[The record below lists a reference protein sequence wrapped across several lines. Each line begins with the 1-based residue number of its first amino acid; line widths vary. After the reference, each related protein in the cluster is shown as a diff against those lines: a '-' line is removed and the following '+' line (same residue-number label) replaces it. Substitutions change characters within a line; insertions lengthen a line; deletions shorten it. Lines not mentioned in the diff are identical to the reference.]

1 MGGGGGSGFSWK
13 SPEAMSEIV
22 RKTEVSVT
30 DVAFETAV
38 AEMLGQSLAAYND
51 RDTELVQSRLDE
63 IKEKI
68 GDEFEGAVDTLFGGS
83 IAKRTYIDGLSD
95 IDTIV
100 IINKLDTT
108 HTKPHDTLAYISEL
122 LQDRLPADAKV
133 SHGRI
138 AITIEYSDGMS
149 IQLLPALRAE
159 GGFKVP
165 SWQSDNSWSEINP
178 EHFQKALSKRNEE
191 CSRKLIPT
199 IKLVKAI
206 NGTLPEEQR
215 LSGYHIESLAISAFR
230 GYEGPAIL
238 SKMLP
243 YFFDKAKDLVLSPI
257 KDRTGQSVHVD
268 AYHGPENSAARV
280 QASHILGRIAKRIRN
295 ANAAKSQKMWS
306 ELFNQ

>member
-1 MGGGGGSGFSWK
+1 MGGGGGSGFSWD
-13 SPEAMSEIV
+13 PEKMREKV
-22 RKTEVSVT
+22 RRAEVSVT

-38 AEMLGQSLAAYND
+38 AEMLGQSLAAYNN
-51 RDTELVQSRLDE
+51 RDTELVQSRIDE
-63 IKEKI
+63 IKEKV
-68 GDEFEGAVDTLFGGS
+68 GDEFEGTVDTLFGGS
-83 IAKRTYIDGLSD
+83 VAKRTYVDGLSD

-100 IINKLDTT
+100 IINKLDITK
-108 HTKPHDTLAYISEL
+108 TKPHNALKYISDL
-122 LQDRLPADAKV
+122 LQDNLPANAKV

-138 AITIEYSDGMS
+138 AITIEYSDGMT
-149 IQLLPALRAE
+149 IQLLPALRTE

-165 SWQSDNSWSEINP
+165 SWRRDNSWSDINP

-199 IKLVKAI
+199 IKLAKAI

-230 GYEGPAIL
+230 GYEGPAIP

-243 YFFDKAKDLVLSPI
+243 HFFDKAKELVLKPI

-268 AYHGPENSAARV
+268 TYLGLENSPARV
-280 QASHILGRIAKRIRN
+280 QASHILNRIAKRIRN
-295 ANAAKSQKMWS
+295 ANAAKLQELWS

>member
-1 MGGGGGSGFSWK
+1 MGGGGGSGFSWD
-13 SPEAMSEIV
+13 PEKMREKV
-22 RKTEVSVT
+22 RKAEVSVT
-30 DVAFETAV
+30 DVAFDTAV
-38 AEMLGQSLAAYND
+38 AEMLGQALAAYND
-51 RDTELVQSRLDE
+51 RDTDLVQMRLDE

-68 GDEFEGAVDTLFGGS
+68 GDKFEGTVDTLFGGS
-83 IAKRTYIDGLSD
+83 VAKRTYIDGLSD

-100 IINKLDTT
+100 IINKLDITQ
-108 HTKPHDTLAYISEL
+108 TKPHSALEYISKL
-122 LQDRLPADAKV
+122 LKDKLPADAKV

-138 AITIEYSDGMS
+138 AITIEYADGMS
-149 IQLLPALRAE
+149 IQLLPALRTE

-165 SWQSDNSWSEINP
+165 SWRNDNSWSEINP

-199 IKLVKAI
+199 IKLAKAI

-230 GYEGPAIL
+230 GYEGPAL
-238 SKMLP
+238 PSKMLSH
-243 YFFDKAKDLVLSPI
+243 FFDKAKDLVLSPI

-268 AYHGPENSAARV
+268 TYLGVENSAARV
-280 QASHILGRIAKRIRN
+280 QASHILSRIAKRIRN
-295 ANAAKSQKMWS
+295 ANAAKSQELWS